1 MKRPQKSQISENWF
15 QMPKHNECNTE
26 NLRSSM
32 DYQNWTTLKRIGE
45 IHDTYK
51 SSSFRMQLRFRLER
65 TFLASVL
72 DFSLFRPLAQWYKI
86 QTQASSV
93 MRHKPPSLIFVCCCL
108 ASKRILKCSCQ
119 MQKTTT
125 TTTTTT
131 TVVYWEYG
139 NQYGWSNLN
148 QIVQDCLESISP
160 KYPLLIHLTRSW
172 FFNQNERFVL

>member
-1 MKRPQKSQISENWF
+1 MKYWESEEQYGLSKLNQIE
-15 QMPKHNECNTE
+15 TAG
-26 NLRSSM
+26 LARSI
-32 DYQNWTTLKRIGE
+32 TLLN
-45 IHDTYK
+45 YK

-65 TFLASVL
+65 TLLTLVL
-72 DFSLFRPLAQWYKI
+72 VFFFFGPLAKCYKI
-86 QTQASSV
+86 QPQFWTV
-93 MRHKPPSLIFVCCCL
+93 TGYEPPSLIFVCCCL

-139 NQYGWSNLN
+139 KQYGWSNLN

-172 FFNQNERFVL
+172 FFNQNERFLL

>member
-65 TFLASVL
+65 TLLTLVL
-72 DFSLFRPLAQWYKI
+72 VFFFFGPLAKCYKI
-86 QTQASSV
+86 QPQFWTV
-93 MRHKPPSLIFVCCCL
+93 TGYEPPSLIFVCCL
-108 ASKRILKCSCQ
+108 ASKRILKFSRQ
-119 MQKTTT
+119 MQKKKSTATTIL
-125 TTTTTT
+125 
-131 TVVYWEYG
+131 YWEYDYEG
-139 NQYGWSNLN
+139 QCGWSNLN
-148 QIVQDCLESISP
+148 QIVPDCIETISP
-160 KYPLLIHLTRSW
+160 EYPLPIHLACSW
-172 FFNQNERFVL
+172 CFN